1 MGDNSG
7 SSHRKQLGKIMLQQK
22 LVTADELEGML
33 DEQGKRGGRLASTA
47 ARTGVITV
55 TDALRAL
62 SEQHGVPAIDLSRQV
77 VPLSNLLLIPVE
89 IAREH
94 KVFPVRVQGEQLVL
108 AMVMPQNETS
118 IEEVQFV
125 TAKTVFPHI
134 ALEDAIDKAIEEAYA
149 LHERGESYY
158 VGERVRDEELSLLGI
173 ARPMHA
179 DGTPQAVLE
188 SDELP
193 PFADPP
199 LADDELA
206 GVVHGRPRADSGPP
220 LDEAFS
226 APVPSSQAPAPLGH
240 GQKLVLVVDDD
251 ADVRKLVRLSLEH
264 VGMKLIEADSGN
276 SALEA
281 IRDQSPDLIVL
292 DAVLPGV
299 HGFDICRHL
308 RGSQR
313 YGDIPIVIVSA
324 IHRGWRVAADVREA
338 YGVEHL
344 FDKPIDLQRLARTV
358 SALLEG
364 KPVTHDD
371 EGLSI
376 AAATELNSGMAAFER
391 GELDLAITHL
401 EAGVAIDPLA
411 FELQY
416 HLGLLQGRRE
426 QLFAA
431 IEALETAVG
440 LTPRHFS
447 ALKNLA
453 VVYQRAGFRH
463 KALEIWQRA
472 MGNAPDD
479 DTREGIK
486 EHMVTLL

>member
-1 MGDNSG
+1 MGDSSG
-7 SSHRKQLGKIMLQQK
+7 SRKQLGKIMLQQK
-22 LVTADELEGML
+22 LVTPDELEGML
-33 DEQGKRGGRLASTA
+33 DEQGKRGGGRLASSA
-47 ARTGVITV
+47 ARSGKITV
-55 TDALRAL
+55 TEALRAL
-62 SEQHGVPAIDLSRQV
+62 SEQHGVPAIDLSRQI
-77 VPLSNLLLIPVE
+77 VPLTNLLLIPVE

-94 KVFPVRVQGEQLVL
+94 KVFPVRVQADQLVL
-108 AMVMPQNETS
+108 AMVTPQNETS

-134 ALEDAIDKAIEEAYA
+134 ALEDALDRAIEQAYA
-149 LHERGESYY
+149 LHERGELYY
-158 VGERVRDEELSLLGI
+158 VGERVQDDELAAQGI
-173 ARPMHA
+173 TRPLRA
-179 DGTPQAVLE
+179 DGTPEEVLVGDE
-188 SDELP
+188 MQSLAEEPLSDE
-193 PFADPP
+193 
-199 LADDELA
+199 ELF
-206 GVVHGRPRADSGPP
+206 GVVHGRPPGESGPP

-226 APVPSSQAPAPLGH
+226 EPVPSSNAPAPLGH
-240 GQKLVLVVDDD
+240 SDKKVLIVDDD
-251 ADVRKLVRLSLEH
+251 DDVRALIKLTLEH
-264 VGMKLIEADSGN
+264 AGLSVIESDSGT

-313 YGDIPIVIVSA
+313 YGQIPIVIVSA
-324 IHRGWRVAADVREA
+324 IHRGWRVAEDLREA
-338 YGVEHL
+338 YGVEHV
-344 FDKPIDLQRLARTV
+344 FDKPIDLQRFSRTV
-358 SALLEG
+358 RQMVEG
-364 KPVTHDD
+364 LPVTQDD
-371 EGLSI
+371 SGLSI

-391 GELDLAITHL
+391 GELDVAITHL

-416 HLGLLQGRRE
+416 HLGLLHGRRE
-426 QLFAA
+426 HLFAA

-440 LTPRHFS
+440 LAPRHFS

-472 MGNAPDD
+472 MGSAPDD
-479 DTREGIK
+479 ETRDSIK